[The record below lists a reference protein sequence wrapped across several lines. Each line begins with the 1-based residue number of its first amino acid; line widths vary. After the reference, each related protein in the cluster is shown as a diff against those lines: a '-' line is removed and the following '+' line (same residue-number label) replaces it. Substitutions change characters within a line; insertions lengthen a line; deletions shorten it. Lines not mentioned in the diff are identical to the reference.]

1 MFTSKSARWVFMRRW
16 GAPERRRAVMSWGGG
31 GGRID
36 GCWEGRGVLFITETG
51 PGQTD
56 GTGPPLPPA
65 AAASPAPHPSRTGT

>member
-1 MFTSKSARWVFMRRW
+1 MGVYEKMGGT
-16 GAPERRRAVMSWGGG
+16 GEEEGGDELGGG